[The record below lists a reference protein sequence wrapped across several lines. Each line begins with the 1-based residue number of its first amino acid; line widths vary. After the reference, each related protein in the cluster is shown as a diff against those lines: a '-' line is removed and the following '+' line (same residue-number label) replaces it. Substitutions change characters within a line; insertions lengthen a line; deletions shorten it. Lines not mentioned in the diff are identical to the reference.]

1 MHEVPTRAKS
11 AGTVQDTPCL
21 SRSRS
26 GGPGEAAKVAEGGS
40 EPSGALSGLRVV
52 ELAGPLGEW
61 CGRLLAG
68 MGADVIKVEPPGGA
82 ATRAI
87 GPFVADEP
95 HPDRSLYFWQHNAGK
110 RSVTLD
116 IRRAV
121 GRALLRRLIAAAD
134 VFLEA
139 LPPGEATALGLDY
152 ATLGR
157 EHPRLVMCSITP
169 FGPDGP
175 YAAYRTTDLV
185 SMALGGPMQSCGY
198 DPEDDLPPVRP
209 GQYHSLYTVG
219 HFAVTGILA
228 ALLEREAS
236 GLGQHLD
243 VAAHDCLAVTVEFA
257 NTYWYYS
264 RQVVRRQ
271 TGRHASPQIT
281 ARTQYRCAD
290 GRFINLALPRDER
303 GWLALLDLLREHGL
317 GEGLEEPEL
326 LDPAK
331 RFAAAGRVYQ
341 ALEVLCA
348 RYPAEE
354 LFHLGQ
360 RLGFT
365 WAAVRAPED
374 WLDDPHAAAR
384 GFFIPVDHPEL
395 GRTYPYPARRSS
407 PTARPGASAAAPRSW
422 ARTPPPSSRNS
433 ASMRRRWLPCGR
445 TA

>member
-1 MHEVPTRAKS
+1 MGEVLMA
-11 AGTVQDTPCL
+11 AGGT
-21 SRSRS
+21 
-26 GGPGEAAKVAEGGS
+26 
-40 EPSGALSGLRVV
+40 EPAGALSGLRVV

-68 MGADVIKVEPPGGA
+68 MGADVVKVEPPGGGP
-82 ATRAI
+82 TRTI

-110 RSVTLD
+110 RAVTLD
-116 IRRAV
+116 LARAA
-121 GRALLRRLIAAAD
+121 GRALLGRLIRTAD
-134 VFLEA
+134 VLLET
-139 LPPGEATALGLDY
+139 LPPGEAATLGLDY
-152 ATLGR
+152 ATLSR
-157 EHPRLVMCSITP
+157 EHPRLIVCSITP

-175 YAAYRTTDLV
+175 YAAYKTTDLV

-198 DPEDDLPPVRP
+198 DPEAHLPPVRP
-209 GQYHSLYTVG
+209 GQYHSYYAAGDAAL
-219 HFAVTGILA
+219 TGILA
-228 ALLEREAS
+228 ARLEREES

-243 VAAHDCLAVTVEFA
+243 VAVHDCLAVTVEFA

-271 TGRHASPQIT
+271 TGRHASPQVT

-290 GRFINLALPRDER
+290 GRYLNLALPRDER

-317 GEGLEEPEL
+317 GEGLDDPAL
-326 LDPAK
+326 LDPAH

-348 RYPAEE
+348 LYPAEA

-384 GFFIPVDHPEL
+384 GFFIPVAHPAL
-395 GRTYPYPARRSS
+395 GRAYPYPGAPFSGHGS
-407 PTARPGASAAAPRSW
+407 PWRV
-422 ARTPPPSSRNS
+422 
-433 ASMRRRWLPCGR
+433 RRRAPLVGED
-445 TA
+445 TAAVFAEIGVDATELAALQADGVV